1 VTLTLIYQ
9 LPALAVVARIDLDG
23 PIDPI
28 TAEFVVKSI
37 GRAESENADFLL
49 IRMNTPGGLGT
60 SMENIITRM
69 LNSKMPIVV
78 YVAPSGAKAASAGF
92 FILLAADVAA
102 MSPATNTGAAHP
114 LMAIAG
120 FPVEGGEA
128 GKTLTEKIT
137 SNATAYI
144 RSIANKRHRNVVEA
158 EKGVSQSKS
167 FTDTEA
173 LENHLIDFVVQDEA
187 DLFRKLQGYNVTM
200 FSGREVK
207 LNPAGVA
214 VVQYEMT
221 SREKFLSVIS
231 NPNLAL
237 LLGLSGLILLYVE
250 FSNPGMIAPGV
261 IGGICVLLS
270 ILGFSLLPINYVG
283 VILILLAL
291 GLFVAEVK
299 VQGFGVLGFGGIVA
313 MVVGMLILIQSP
325 DPAMRIGLT
334 TALSVALPFAVI
346 FIILLIALL
355 KSLKQKAATGTEGM
369 LGLVGVA
376 DSEIHRQ
383 GRIRVRGEYWVACSD
398 TPIAPGK
405 TVRVV
410 GVDNLTL
417 RVEEVRE

>member
-1 VTLTLIYQ
+1 MLRILILCVTLTLIYQ

-270 ILGFSLLPINYVG
+270 ILGF
-283 VILILLAL
+283 
-291 GLFVAEVK
+291 LFYR
-299 VQGFGVLGFGGIVA
+299 
-313 MVVGMLILIQSP
+313 S
-325 DPAMRIGLT
+325 T
-334 TALSVALPFAVI
+334 TS
-346 FIILLIALL
+346 
-355 KSLKQKAATGTEGM
+355 G
-369 LGLVGVA
+369 
-376 DSEIHRQ
+376 
-383 GRIRVRGEYWVACSD
+383 
-398 TPIAPGK
+398 
-405 TVRVV
+405 
-410 GVDNLTL
+410 
-417 RVEEVRE
+417 